1 MKLELSKLK
10 DVCPDQL
17 APFEGL
23 WKYTKDLDHYP
34 GTIFRFPLRLGTT
47 ESKLKKSKLE
57 LDGDVIR
64 RLMDAYFREARISLL
79 FLRRIC
85 SIDFTIYGKHNS
97 GWSISRQ
104 TPLDEDMKSF
114 SESVVCSF
122 TKNVDQDTKVAG
134 NDNWWVAIED
144 LQPEAEQLPYSPRR
158 LIKNIEC
165 GIAALVSSK
174 LSSHSTG
181 IVLREILPPR
191 MFSILPL
198 PILSDLPIYIH
209 ATFSLSGDRRSLIV
223 DEHGEESHGSS
234 WNRYLLGTA
243 LPKLYISFLEDIGAR
258 IPRDVINFWPQST
271 PPKRSCSETIC
282 SSFWMELPKSSRR
295 LFPKAQPSS
304 NLGRRQAPELFDIKK
319 AMFDFLPEDQSNIL
333 APLLLSLELPL
344 VRHVPKS
351 IADNLKAFA
360 KVKCI
365 TGSVLRE
372 LCKKESS
379 RLLLQKA
386 VSKNPEVLEVLLK
399 LAIPAGD
406 DQSDLD
412 GCHFLPLNNG
422 TLGTLKLLKS
432 HIVSTEY
439 YMASTEE
446 IKLFEFA
453 STLLIST
460 ETGKTFEKVLKSR
473 KFNIQKLQLCHV
485 RKLLIERVAP
495 KTVNT
500 ETNIWLTE
508 FWKYW
513 NKSLDSLAPG
523 SSVLTDGLAVYL
535 ATCDGREMYVEPSAL
550 EAFPAVIEPTGVEH
564 RGLCRKIPGLYIL
577 INIFMPNSQRRE
589 GSLSI
594 ETSFYRFIRATRALA
609 YKEEVSLGVF
619 LETHLN
625 LVDMKVTP
633 INCLYLLFKYIAYT
647 IIFRYFDHS

>member
-10 DVCPDQL
+10 GVCPDQL

-47 ESKLKKSKLE
+47 ESKLKKSKRE
-57 LDGDVIR
+57 LDGVVIR
-64 RLMDAYFREARISLL
+64 GLMDNYFDEARISLL

-85 SIDFTIYGKHNS
+85 SIDFTIYGKHSS

-114 SESVVCSF
+114 SESLVCSF
-122 TKNVDQDTKVAG
+122 TKNVDQDTKIAG
-134 NDNWWVAIED
+134 IDNWWVAIED

-174 LSSHSTG
+174 LSSHGAG
-181 IVLREILPPR
+181 IVLPKILPPQ

-243 LPKLYISFLEDIGAR
+243 LPKLYISFLENIGAR
-258 IPRDVINFWPQST
+258 VPRDVINFWPQTT

-319 AMFDFLPEDQSNIL
+319 ALFDFLPEDQSNIL

-344 VRHVPKS
+344 VRHFPKI

-422 TLGTLKLLKS
+422 TLGTLKLLNP

-460 ETGKTFEKVLKSR
+460 ETGKTFEKALESR
-473 KFNIQKLQLCHV
+473 KFNIQKLRLCHV
-485 RKLLIERVAP
+485 KKLLMERVAP
-495 KTVNT
+495 KTVTT

-550 EAFPAVIEPTGVEH
+550 EAFPAVIKPTNVEH
-564 RGLCRKIPGLYIL
+564 QRLFGKIPGLYIL
-577 INIFMPNSQRRE
+577 SNIFMPVSQGRQ

-625 LVDMKVTP
+625 LVDMKVIP
-633 INCLYLLFKYIAYT
+633 ISCLFYSNILLT
-647 IIFRYFDHS
+647 L